1 MFILK
6 LVKVCSSISVEDTPS
21 KSAKLPYKGLDR
33 TSDQTMEKYDHFA
46 HVRSKRKQKFME
58 MESSFFDQNP
68 DLLELVHKIDYVD
81 GQSNIVKHYLY
92 KDPDLAEIQSQVK
105 EESHD
110 SYYEEIEIIN
120 EYSITS
126 HCENFLEDSGRHFAV
141 SDRKRSF
148 ENRYSEASTFSE
160 YSEQDSAYS
169 SSCYPNNQY
178 QDFEPFNTVGYKETK
193 SGSAVSGW
201 FSAAMDAIEQRNLED
216 DSSYS
221 TYLGVVSSDSEHIST
236 NNPTALQT
244 LNETCQK
251 TPLEGSYTSQGSMA
265 VLRSNLLSQ
274 YPLGSQS
281 RFLNEQE
288 LPHFNPDRDSPVIP
302 HSIAAEANQAST
314 YNTDMSSYSDGH
326 DFMQYPTVK
335 TTDEKKNVLLDV
347 AKSLI
352 LLSNPEPSPNVDYVS
367 TNSTFV
373 KPEDDVQREW
383 ESICSEIEKDVQD
396 Y

>member
-1 MFILK
+1 MYILK
-6 LVKVCSSISVEDTPS
+6 LIKFCSPISVEDTPS
-21 KSAKLPYKGLDR
+21 KSATLPYKGLDH
-33 TSDQTMEKYDHFA
+33 TADQTMEKYDHFA
-46 HVRSKRKQKFME
+46 QVRSKRKQKFME

-68 DLLELVHKIDYVD
+68 DLLELVHKIDYMD

-92 KDPDLAEIQSQVK
+92 KDPDLAEIQSRVK
-105 EESHD
+105 EESHG

-126 HCENFLEDSGRHFAV
+126 HCENFLKDSGRHFAI

-148 ENRYSEASTFSE
+148 ENGYSEVSTLSE

-169 SSCYPNNQY
+169 SSCYPNDHY
-178 QDFEPFNTVGYKETK
+178 QDFEPFNTIGYKETK
-193 SGSAVSGW
+193 SGSGVSGW

-221 TYLGVVSSDSEHIST
+221 TYLGVVSSDSEHIPP
-236 NNPTALQT
+236 NNPTTLQT
-244 LNETCQK
+244 FNETYQK
-251 TPLEGSYTSQGSMA
+251 TPSKGSYTSQGSIA
-265 VLRSNLLSQ
+265 VSRSNLLNQ
-274 YPLGSQS
+274 YPLDSQS
-281 RFLNEQE
+281 TFLNEQE
-288 LPHFNPDRDSPVIP
+288 FPHFNPDMNAPVIP
-302 HSIAAEANQAST
+302 LSIAAKADQASA
-314 YNTDMSSYSDGH
+314 YSTDVSSYSAGC
-326 DFMQYPTVK
+326 DFMQNPTVN

-352 LLSNPEPSPNVDYVS
+352 LLSNPEPSPNVDYIS

-383 ESICSEIEKDVQD
+383 ESICSEIEKDVCD